1 MTQPV
6 PLDAIESSLS
16 QVEKLSLRSD
26 VELRGYTRFGIGG
39 HADLFAE
46 TVEPEAF
53 AEAVGICRTHGA
65 PYCILG
71 DGTNVIVADAGY
83 RGVVLRF
90 TAKSIEQQGLRLR
103 ADAGAPLESLV
114 DAAITAGLQGLETL
128 TRIPG
133 SVGAA
138 VYGNAGAYGHSIS
151 ESVEWVRFYDG
162 EEVRDLDNEGCAFEY
177 RGSVFKRNKDWMIFC
192 CSLLL
197 EPAGREELR
206 SRADKIMAIRDEK
219 FPPTMRCAGSIF
231 KNLYLKDLP
240 QAAAAEVP
248 ERVVREGKVASAYF
262 LDQVGAKGM
271 RCGGIAVADYHANL
285 IYNAGEGTAAELRS
299 LIDELKQRIAD
310 RYGFVVEEEVQYV
323 GEF

>member
-1 MTQPV
+1 MTHPV
-6 PLDAIESSLS
+6 SLDAIESSLA
-16 QVEKLSLRSD
+16 QVAKLSLRSD

-46 TVEPEAF
+46 TAEPEAF

-197 EPAGREELR
+197 EPAGQEELR

-271 RCGGIAVADYHANL
+271 RRGGIAVADYHANL